1 MIKQKNHY
9 LWVVALLLI
18 VSSCSSVKE
27 MTYMQDLPEG
37 QSRTV
42 LETIGYKDPMI
53 ESGDILSINV
63 STIDPTT
70 SEAINQSM
78 MIPAIGYSS
87 TNSSVSSQQVI
98 AGFPVDEE
106 GNITMNYTGKI
117 HVGGLTLAQA
127 REKVES
133 EVAKYFKNAVVNI
146 AYTNFRVTVLGEVN
160 APGIVV
166 FPRKNVNILEAI
178 GMSGDLTLQGRRDNV
193 LLIRKLDD
201 THNEY
206 IRLNLNKSD
215 FMTSP
220 YFYMKQGDILYVSP
234 SDSRSVVNNADRIQ
248 LISIITSIASTAALI
263 TTVILN
269 ASKK

>member
-206 IRLNLNKSD
+206 IRVNLNKSD

-269 ASKK
+269 ARK

>member
-1 MIKQKNHY
+1 
-9 LWVVALLLI
+9 
-18 VSSCSSVKE
+18 

-206 IRLNLNKSD
+206 IRVNLNKSD

>member
-206 IRLNLNKSD
+206 IRVNLNKSD

>member
-70 SEAINQSM
+70 PEAINQSM

-160 APGIVV
+160 APGKYPLKSKTTLLQAITIAHGFTQVAARNKIVV
-166 FPRKNVNILEAI
+166 FRFGKDGE
-178 GMSGDLTLQGRRDNV
+178 G
-193 LLIRKLDD
+193 
-201 THNEY
+201 
-206 IRLNLNKSD
+206 LNKIKASYDDIVLRDGSD
-215 FMTSP
+215 QNIELKP
-220 YFYMKQGDILYVSP
+220 GDQIVVP
-234 SDSRSVVNNADRIQ
+234 SETMVVLPAR
-248 LISIITSIASTAALI
+248 
-263 TTVILN
+263 
-269 ASKK
+269 

>member
-206 IRLNLNKSD
+206 IRVNLNKSD

-263 TTVILN
+263 TTVI
-269 ASKK
+269 

>member
-1 MIKQKNHY
+1 MRFNLFC
-9 LWVVALLLI
+9 LWLSVIILFGT
-18 VSSCSSVKE
+18 SCNSVEE
-27 MTYMQDLPEG
+27 MTYLQDLPEG

-42 LETIGYKDPMI
+42 LETIGYTDPLI

-63 STIDPTT
+63 TTIDPTT

-78 MIPAIGYSS
+78 IIPAIGYSS
-87 TNSSVSSQQVI
+87 SNSSVSSQQVI
-98 AGFPVDEE
+98 SGFPVDDD
-106 GNITMNYTGKI
+106 GDITMNYTGRI
-117 HVGGLTLAQA
+117 NVRGLTLSQA
-127 REKVES
+127 REKVET

-160 APGIVV
+160 SPGIVV
-166 FPRKNVNILEAI
+166 FPRKNVSVLEAI

-193 LLIRKLDD
+193 LLIRKMDE

-206 IRLNLNKSD
+206 IRLNLNKSE
-215 FMTSP
+215 FMSSP
-220 YFYMKQGDILYVSP
+220 YFYLKQGDILYVSP

-269 ASKK
+269 ARK

>member
-1 MIKQKNHY
+1 
-9 LWVVALLLI
+9 
-18 VSSCSSVKE
+18 
-27 MTYMQDLPEG
+27 MQDLPEG

>member
-133 EVAKYFKNAVVNI
+133 EVAK
-146 AYTNFRVTVLGEVN
+146 
-160 APGIVV
+160 
-166 FPRKNVNILEAI
+166 
-178 GMSGDLTLQGRRDNV
+178 
-193 LLIRKLDD
+193 
-201 THNEY
+201 
-206 IRLNLNKSD
+206 
-215 FMTSP
+215 
-220 YFYMKQGDILYVSP
+220 
-234 SDSRSVVNNADRIQ
+234 
-248 LISIITSIASTAALI
+248 
-263 TTVILN
+263 
-269 ASKK
+269 

>member
-1 MIKQKNHY
+1 
-9 LWVVALLLI
+9 
-18 VSSCSSVKE
+18 

-206 IRLNLNKSD
+206 IRVNLNKSD

-269 ASKK
+269 ARK

>member
-1 MIKQKNHY
+1 
-9 LWVVALLLI
+9 
-18 VSSCSSVKE
+18 

>member
-1 MIKQKNHY
+1 MRFNLFC
-9 LWVVALLLI
+9 LWLSVIILFGT
-18 VSSCSSVKE
+18 SCNSVKE
-27 MTYMQDLPEG
+27 MTYLQDLPEG

-42 LETIGYKDPMI
+42 LETIGYTDPLI

-63 STIDPTT
+63 TTIDPTT

-78 MIPAIGYSS
+78 IIPAIGYSS
-87 TNSSVSSQQVI
+87 SNSSVSSQQVI
-98 AGFPVDEE
+98 SGFPVDEE
-106 GNITMNYTGKI
+106 GDITMNYTGRI
-117 HVGGLTLAQA
+117 NVSGLTLSQA
-127 REKVES
+127 REKVET

-160 APGIVV
+160 SPGIVV
-166 FPRKNVNILEAI
+166 FPRKNVSVLEAI

-193 LLIRKLDD
+193 LLIRKMDE

-206 IRLNLNKSD
+206 IRLNLNKSE
-215 FMTSP
+215 FMSSP
-220 YFYMKQGDILYVSP
+220 YFYLKQGDILYVSP

-269 ASKK
+269 ARK

>member
-206 IRLNLNKSD
+206 IRLNLNKSE
-215 FMTSP
+215 FMSSP
-220 YFYMKQGDILYVSP
+220 YFYLKQGDILYVSP

-269 ASKK
+269 ARK